1 MYAARAN
8 LERELAETKCCIEA
22 EVAVVGSSKK
32 GVSVIRGN

>member
-22 EVAVVGSSKK
+22 EVAAVGSSKK